1 MAKDT
6 IQTITTPEKL
16 IEHELT
22 HIQKHWGWFLVLGI
36 LLIVGGVAAIAFP
49 ILSSVGAVIVLGIIL
64 IVSGIFT
71 IVGAFW
77 AGKWSAFLLQILI
90 GILYLIAG
98 IVMDDMPLQSME
110 VLSLFMAAFF
120 IVAGVFRVVVA
131 LAERFPKWGWA
142 LLNGVVTV
150 LVGLI
155 ILESYPISALWA
167 IGVLVGV
174 ELLFNGWTWVMLS
187 LALRDAPSDE
197 ESDS

>member
-6 IQTITTPEKL
+6 IQTISTPEKL

-142 LLNGVVTV
+142 LLNGVVTL

>member
-1 MAKDT
+1 MAKEN
-6 IQTITTPEKL
+6 ITTSEKL
-16 IEHELT
+16 VEHELI

-36 LLIVGGVAAIAFP
+36 LLIVGGIAAIAFP
-49 ILSSVGAVIVLGIIL
+49 IISSVGAVIVLGVIL
-64 IVSGIFT
+64 IVSGIFMV
-71 IVGAFW
+71 VGAFW
-77 AGKWSAFLLQILI
+77 AGKWSAFLLQLLI
-90 GILYLIAG
+90 GILYLIVG

-120 IVAGVFRVVVA
+120 LVAGVFRIVVA

-142 LLNGVVTV
+142 LLNGIVTL

-155 ILESYPISALWA
+155 ILESYPVSALWA

-187 LALRDAPSDE
+187 LALRDAPAAE

>member
-1 MAKDT
+1 
-6 IQTITTPEKL
+6 
-16 IEHELT
+16 
-22 HIQKHWGWFLVLGI
+22 
-36 LLIVGGVAAIAFP
+36 
-49 ILSSVGAVIVLGIIL
+49 
-64 IVSGIFT
+64 
-71 IVGAFW
+71 
-77 AGKWSAFLLQILI
+77 
-90 GILYLIAG
+90 
-98 IVMDDMPLQSME
+98 MDDLPLQSME

-142 LLNGVVTV
+142 LLNGVVTL
-150 LVGLI
+150 LVGII

-197 ESDS
+197 DSDS

>member
-142 LLNGVVTV
+142 LLNGVVTL

>member
-120 IVAGVFRVVVA
+120 IVAGVFSVVVA

-142 LLNGVVTV
+142 LLNGVVTL

>member
-16 IEHELT
+16 IEQELT

-77 AGKWSAFLLQILI
+77 AGKWSAFLLQVLI

-98 IVMDDMPLQSME
+98 IVMDDLPLQSME

-142 LLNGVVTV
+142 LLNGVVTL

>member
-142 LLNGVVTV
+142 LLNGVVTL
-150 LVGLI
+150 LVGII

-197 ESDS
+197 DSDS

>member
-142 LLNGVVTV
+142 LLNGVVTL
-150 LVGLI
+150 LVGII

-197 ESDS
+197 ESYS